1 MELSKI
7 CPFQPFMWILTPSL
21 IKIFVVGIVEK
32 VVGKR
37 AMALEHGLIKYLV
50 DQIEYTERRN

>member
-37 AMALEHGLIKYLV
+37 AMALEYGLIKYLV
-50 DQIEYTERRN
+50 DQIE